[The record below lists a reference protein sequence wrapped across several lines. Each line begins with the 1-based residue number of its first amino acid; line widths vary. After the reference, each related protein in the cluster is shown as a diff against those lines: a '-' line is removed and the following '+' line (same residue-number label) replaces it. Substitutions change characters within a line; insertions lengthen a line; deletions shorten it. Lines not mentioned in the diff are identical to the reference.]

1 MYLRNFKTSGLY
13 FDSCKLEKLFAKT
26 HQQLPCSLKI
36 VVNEI
41 NMYQITFL
49 TTVLFLVKAVIDI

>member
-13 FDSCKLEKLFAKT
+13 FDSYKLEKLFAKT
-26 HQQLPCSLKI
+26 HQQLLGSLKI

-41 NMYQITFL
+41 NIYLITFL

>member
-13 FDSCKLEKLFAKT
+13 FDSYNLEKLFANT
-26 HQQLPCSLKI
+26 HQQLPYSLKM
-36 VVNEI
+36 VNEM

-49 TTVLFLVKAVIDI
+49 TTVIFLVKAVIDI